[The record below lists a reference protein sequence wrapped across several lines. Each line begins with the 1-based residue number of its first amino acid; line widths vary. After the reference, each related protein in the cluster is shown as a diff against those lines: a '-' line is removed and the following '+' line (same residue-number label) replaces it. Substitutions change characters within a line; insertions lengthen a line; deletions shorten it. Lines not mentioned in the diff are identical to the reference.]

1 MAFSLPMNRLKPH
14 APLAALLAG
23 LAAVFALRYVS
34 VMQHLDMGQDI
45 ANYLTTMHTW
55 FSHDPTGLGLTRPPL
70 ISLPLLPF
78 TLVFGG
84 LTGVKVFGVLASVSI
99 GIPFYLM
106 ARRIA
111 HPWIAVATAILFVL
125 TPTYSDMLT
134 WGYITMTGMFF
145 IFLTL
150 YFLSS
155 VIEKPSASNVVLTGV
170 SFSLVA
176 GFHQLSFAFFVLLLA
191 VPAAAFLLFRREAL
205 RQNSR
210 PLAAA
215 LALGGL
221 LYLPYVPLYIRLLD
235 MQQGADPGASISFEP
250 ATDMGVHLLY
260 LPWLAGIV
268 VATVLIVVGL
278 RWLRDQDKNRAVLLG
293 TMFAFSLVLSL
304 FLLPPPF
311 AELNRRSHFFLY
323 FPVWL
328 IAGVLLSRLW
338 DWRTARLPPSLSWLP
353 RAVTAGIIIAS
364 LLSTTF
370 TSQKALRDGL
380 DYYGYLDDARW
391 EAVEWVGQNTNREAV
406 AAAYPESLGWW
417 LEADAEITVCGVT
430 ARHMAPYGV
439 LTERSLAAERILS
452 RHQGVENGA
461 LRLASGYP
469 SADVP
474 GNPVLG
480 AYIGGSYQDVIMLD
494 DTRNIFEAPAGSA
507 VTLMAAPKEIAVNLT
522 GDAVEMV
529 TSYGLP
535 SASVTQ
541 TARLD
546 QHNQRAVVSWT
557 VHGDDLA
564 GSRLEIPVVF
574 CYEPTSVS
582 VDPAA
587 MSMEMVQEFKTIF
600 EGIVPVTVQVT
611 VETTGAVPAMSQPE
625 SDCVPLSFDLAG
637 TEATVDLVFTFTVPD
652 APASGA
658 LVHYQVPR
666 IIQEHSID
674 YLVVDLRPDAQLWND
689 LPRATEVWLD
699 SCPYL
704 EQVYTRDAVKV
715 YRVDASALP

>member
-1 MAFSLPMNRLKPH
+1 MPSLLPMSRYKSHL
-14 APLAALLAG
+14 PLAALFAG
-23 LAAVFALRYVS
+23 LAVIFGLRCAS

-55 FSHDPTGLGLTRPPL
+55 FGHDPTGLGLTRPPL
-70 ISLPLLPF
+70 ISIPLLPL
-78 TLVFGG
+78 TWVFGG
-84 LTGVKVFGVLASVSI
+84 LTGVKVFGVLASVSL

-106 ARRIA
+106 ARRIC
-111 HPWIAVATAILFVL
+111 HPWIAAATAILFVL

-150 YFLSS
+150 HFLAS
-155 VIEKPSASNVVLTGV
+155 VIEKPSKSNVILTGV

-191 VPAAAFLLFRREAL
+191 VVMVALALFRRQVL
-205 RQNSR
+205 RQNFR
-210 PLAAA
+210 PIAAS
-215 LALGGL
+215 LGLGGL
-221 LYLPYVPLYIRLLD
+221 LCLPYVPLYIRLLD

-250 ATDMGVHLLY
+250 ATDLGVHLLY

-268 VATVLIVVGL
+268 VATVLIIVGL
-278 RWLRDQDKNRAVLLG
+278 RWLRQHDKNRTVLLG
-293 TMFAFSLVLSL
+293 AMFAFSLVLSL

-338 DWRTARLPPSLSWLP
+338 EWHSPRLSPSLRWLP
-353 RAVTAGIIIAS
+353 RAVTVAIIIAS
-364 LLSTTF
+364 LLSTVL

-391 EAVEWVGQNTNREAV
+391 EAVKWVGSNTNRDAV
-406 AAAYPESLGWW
+406 TAAYPESLGWW
-417 LEADAEITVCGVT
+417 IEADAEITVCGVT
-430 ARHMAPYGV
+430 ARHMAPYGI

-452 RHQGVENGA
+452 RHQGIENGA

-469 SADVP
+469 FADVP

-480 AYIGGSYQDVIMLD
+480 AYIGGSYQDVLMLD
-494 DTRNIFEAPAGSA
+494 DTRNVFEPEAGGTI
-507 VTLMAAPKEIAVNLT
+507 TLMDAPKDVRTNLT
-522 GDAVEMV
+522 DEAIEMT
-529 TSYGLP
+529 TSYALHNTE
-535 SASVTQ
+535 VIQ

-546 QHNQRAVVSWT
+546 HRSEYAAVSWT
-557 VHGDDLA
+557 IHGPDLS
-564 GSRLEIPVVF
+564 GSRLHIPIVF
-574 CYEPTSVS
+574 CYEPASVS
-582 VDPAA
+582 VDTARH
-587 MSMEMVQEFKTIF
+587 SVEIVQEFKTIF
-600 EGIVPVTVQVT
+600 EGIVPVTVHVT
-611 VETTGAVPAMSQPE
+611 IETTGALITMSQPGTD
-625 SDCVPLSFDLAG
+625 SVPLSFDLVG
-637 TEATVDLVFTFTVPD
+637 TEATVDFTFTFTIPD
-652 APASGA
+652 TPSTAG
-658 LVHYQVPR
+658 LVHYEASRV
-666 IIQEHSID
+666 IEDYSID
-674 YLVVDLRPDAQLWND
+674 YLVVDLKPNAQLWND

-704 EQVYTRDAVKV
+704 EQVYSRDNVKV
-715 YRVDASALP
+715 YRVDVSALP